1 MIDKNIVKKAAII
14 GYIAL
19 LFITLGAVLC
29 SGIFVASTIFN
40 SSDVLATSLTR
51 YEEGLLMTAIFI
63 KLNHLIH
70 ITVFAILL
78 VELYR
83 FKSFDRDNILLTA
96 VIVAVFSGLLF
107 TQYYTPDILAMQ
119 AQGAQA
125 TATAAFEAVHK
136 GSEFAF
142 KLFALALAVIGV
154 KNIIRIA
161 K

>member
-1 MIDKNIVKKAAII
+1 MKDKKMLKKAAII

-19 LFITLGAVLC
+19 LFITLGAVLS
-29 SGIFVASTIFN
+29 SGI
-40 SSDVLATSLTR
+40 SSESITTPLTH
-51 YEEGLLMTAIFI
+51 YEEGLLMTTIFI

-70 ITVFAILL
+70 VTVFAILL

-96 VIVAVFSGLLF
+96 VIVAVGSGLLF

-154 KNIIRIA
+154 KNIVRIA